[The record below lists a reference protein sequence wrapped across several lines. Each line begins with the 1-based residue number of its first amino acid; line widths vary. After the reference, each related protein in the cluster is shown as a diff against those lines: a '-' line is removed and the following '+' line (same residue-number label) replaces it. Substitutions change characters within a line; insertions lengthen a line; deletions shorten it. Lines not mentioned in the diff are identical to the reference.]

1 LADCFWD
8 IPVSFRSNG
17 AAPVWL
23 ANQGSAGRLR
33 FVTHNTGLI
42 PAFLLERLENPEL
55 VRSFDVAPQVSRRST
70 RPVFQRIRP
79 NHEEPAMPKMKTMED
94 LFYGLLQDVY
104 YAEKQLL
111 RALPKMAKNAANPE
125 LEKALVTHRD
135 ETETQVQRLEQAFE
149 MIDKRAKG
157 KKCEA
162 IIGLTEEGNEV
173 IKEAEDD
180 DVRDAGIVGAAQ
192 AVEHYEIA
200 RYGTL
205 CAWAKQLGKPE
216 IARLLHQ
223 TLEEEK
229 KADMLLTQIAEQ
241 QVNKAAAA

>member
-1 LADCFWD
+1 MA
-8 IPVSFRSNG
+8 
-17 AAPVWL
+17 
-23 ANQGSAGRLR
+23 
-33 FVTHNTGLI
+33 
-42 PAFLLERLENPEL
+42 
-55 VRSFDVAPQVSRRST
+55 
-70 RPVFQRIRP
+70 
-79 NHEEPAMPKMKTMED
+79 KMKSMDD
-94 LFYGLLQDVY
+94 LFYALLQDVY

-111 RALPKMAKNAANPE
+111 KALPKMAKKTSAPNWKRRF
-125 LEKALVTHRD
+125 LQHRD
-135 ETETQVQRLEQAFE
+135 ETETQVERLEKAFE
-149 MIDKRAKG
+149 MIGKNAKG

-162 IIGLTEEGNEV
+162 IIGLVKEGDEV
-173 IKEAEDD
+173 IKEAKDD

-229 KADMLLTQIAEQ
+229 KADGLLTKIAEQ
-241 QVNKAAAA
+241 QVNRAAKSAA

>member
-1 LADCFWD
+1 
-8 IPVSFRSNG
+8 
-17 AAPVWL
+17 
-23 ANQGSAGRLR
+23 
-33 FVTHNTGLI
+33 
-42 PAFLLERLENPEL
+42 
-55 VRSFDVAPQVSRRST
+55 
-70 RPVFQRIRP
+70 
-79 NHEEPAMPKMKTMED
+79 MPKMKTMED

-125 LEKALVTHRD
+125 LEKALLTHRD

-162 IIGLTEEGNEV
+162 IIGLTEEGDEV

-229 KADMLLTQIAEQ
+229 KADMLLTKIAEQ